1 MSSRSVPRWLVLIT
15 LLVAA
20 CSTPATGSGPIDS
33 VDTLSDAKAD
43 AAVKKDADAK
53 DAGATDE
60 DLGGEDATDPDATD
74 QDATDADATVQ
85 DADAAPDIE
94 PQDIDFSEL
103 LDDPDAVEPDSGPLP
118 TGPVGQLYAHTK
130 DTLYQLDLKAG
141 AFVQIGKFKFD
152 KSADLVTDIAV
163 EATGKLYAVT
173 YKDVFVC
180 DIASAACKWL
190 AKLPTNAST
199 FNGLTFVPKGTVDP
213 VTDAL
218 IGISEDGSWNH
229 VQIGGG
235 TAKIVKLGDYGGKWL
250 SSGDSFSVEGIGT
263 YATLKGVSP
272 TDSLALI
279 DPKTGKATIIGE
291 TGVKS
296 LFGLAW
302 WSGVFYAFSSDGNVY
317 TLDVT
322 TGKATP
328 VKGIAIPAGAKW
340 WGAGV
345 STRANGKP

>member
-1 MSSRSVPRWLVLIT
+1 MSSRPSRSVSAAWSVVA
-15 LLVAA
+15 LLALFVAA
-20 CSTPATGSGPIDS
+20 CSSPNPGSSSLAGGDAVTDAKTDATVKKDG
-33 VDTLSDAKAD
+33 SDAKDGATEDDLGDPDAATDDDVPEPDVAD
-43 AAVKKDADAK
+43 AA
-53 DAGATDE
+53 TDVE
-60 DLGGEDATDPDATD
+60 EK
-74 QDATDADATVQ
+74 
-85 DADAAPDIE
+85 
-94 PQDIDFSEL
+94 DIDFSEL
-103 LDDPDAVEPDSGPLP
+103 LDDPDAIEPDTGPVS

-130 DTLYQLDLKAG
+130 DTLFQLDLKAG
-141 AFVQIGKFKFD
+141 AFVQIGKFTFD
-152 KSADLVTDIAV
+152 KSSDLVTDIAV

-190 AKLPTNAST
+190 AKLSGTST

-213 VTDAL
+213 VSDAL

-229 VQIGGG
+229 VQITGG

-250 SSGDSFSVEGIGT
+250 SSGDAFSVEGIGT
-263 YATLKGVSP
+263 YATLKGVGT

-279 DPKTGKATIIGE
+279 DPKNGKATVIGE
-291 TGVKS
+291 TGAKG

-302 WSGVFYAFSSDGNVY
+302 WSGVFYAFGSDGSVY
-317 TLDVT
+317 TLDVG

-328 VKGIAIPAGAKW
+328 VKGITLPAGAKW

-345 STRANGKP
+345 STRANGKPK